1 MENYI
6 CSKLIWTKFGNE
18 KSPSVLAEHVLINSY
33 REDWHFDDK
42 SVDQTIGV

>member
-1 MENYI
+1 MYG
-6 CSKLIWTKFGNE
+6 KLHLLQNNLDENE